1 MKLRSLIGLILPF
14 LFLACTTP
22 ADYCET
28 IIRETAK
35 TETNMLNLGELIGKK
50 EFSEVQSAFD
60 EAKEEAEKS
69 LEKLQSLK
77 PMGDDDA
84 FRSAGIDFVQAYVSL
99 YNEEYKEAIEILKN
113 AGNFSYDDGA
123 KLSKLEDGVAEKL
136 GSKKSILVKEFK
148 NFVQKYDLQIT
159 N

>member
-35 TETNMLNLGELIGKK
+35 TEKNMLNLGELIGKK

-77 PMGDDDA
+77 SMGDDDA
-84 FRSAGIDFVQAYVSL
+84 FRAAGIDFVQAYVSL

-123 KLSKLEDGVAEKL
+123 TLSKMEDGVAEKL
-136 GSKKSILVKEFK
+136 GSQKSILVKESK
-148 NFVQKYDLQIT
+148 NYVQKYDLQIT

>member
-35 TETNMLNLGELIGKK
+35 TEKNMLNLGELIGKK

-69 LEKLQSLK
+69 LKKLQSLK
-77 PMGDDDA
+77 SMGDDDA
-84 FRSAGIDFVQAYVSL
+84 FRAAGIDFVQAYVSL

-123 KLSKLEDGVAEKL
+123 KLSKLEDGVAEQL

-148 NFVQKYDLQIT
+148 SFVQKYDLQIT

>member
-1 MKLRSLIGLILPF
+1 MKLRSVIGLILPF

-28 IIRETAK
+28 IIRETSK

-60 EAKEEAEKS
+60 EAKEEAEES

-77 PMGDDDA
+77 PMRGDDA
-84 FRSAGIDFVQAYVSL
+84 LRTAGIDFVQAYVSL

-113 AGNFSYDDGA
+113 AGNFSYEDGA

-136 GSKKSILVKEFK
+136 GSKKSILIKEFK
-148 NFVQKYDLQIT
+148 SFVQKYGLQIT